1 MQSNEDYSSNIVTA
15 DDHRNISTPDETTPL
30 TQSSPHIYCRYF
42 SPRCFGL
49 IGYSLS
55 LLLLAEVVT
64 FILSVTYFWL
74 TALQNDSTHGGQ
86 ASNENF
92 LDDFTGDAAESQRK
106 LKLQRKRNVSC
117 ILYRL

>member
-55 LLLLAEVVT
+55 LAPSGSGYVYFKRNLLLAHGT
-64 FILSVTYFWL
+64 SKRLDLWWASVK
-74 TALQNDSTHGGQ
+74 
-86 ASNENF
+86 
-92 LDDFTGDAAESQRK
+92 RK
-106 LKLQRKRNVSC
+106 LFGR
-117 ILYRL
+117 LYWRRRLIPT